1 MEASSFTSQ
10 SVVSNNSKVNS
21 IFVYGPLR
29 IDNLGKYDLGNNY
42 EMIFSIEKEDEEEVY
57 CVECKE
63 LNLVSCS
70 DTISKA
76 FTGLVESLEI
86 NLELYSENDNDPQ
99 TDSVFRLKKK
109 LSKVKDTR

>member
-42 EMIFSIEKEDEEEVY
+42 EMIFSIEKEDEEEV
-57 CVECKE
+57 
-63 LNLVSCS
+63 
-70 DTISKA
+70 
-76 FTGLVESLEI
+76 
-86 NLELYSENDNDPQ
+86 
-99 TDSVFRLKKK
+99 
-109 LSKVKDTR
+109 